1 MGSWAKSAVV
11 WVKDQEAGAKID
23 SERFIEERRLIR
35 SQGLT
40 RWREVRDGLDAGCQE
55 LELEAGKKVLGFE
68 VCPQTQAVIRNLLT
82 GRVMNV
88 QLDLDAAQIEW
99 SCGNRKGTFILKPE
113 SSSSVA
119 ISSRSGTKFETE
131 EVINVILDTALGK
144 APSDFITPPPFDRL

>member
-1 MGSWAKSAVV
+1 
-11 WVKDQEAGAKID
+11 
-23 SERFIEERRLIR
+23 
-35 SQGLT
+35 
-40 RWREVRDGLDAGCQE
+40 
-55 LELEAGKKVLGFE
+55 LEAGKKVLGFE